1 MASVSFVRFNIVTEI
16 MQATTI
22 NNLKRARGMK
32 LTQDRRPQ
40 GSSKGDLLQVGA
52 PTKQSSASLGLGH
65 FVKFSSQMSERRVF
79 FRGKQF
85 M

>member
-1 MASVSFVRFNIVTEI
+1 MASASVSRFNIVTEI

-52 PTKQSSASLGLGH
+52 LTEQGSASLGFGA
-65 FVKFSSQMSERRVF
+65 F
-79 FRGKQF
+79 
-85 M
+85 

>member
-1 MASVSFVRFNIVTEI
+1 MTEI

-40 GSSKGDLLQVGA
+40 GSSKGDLLQVGDTQCSCQTHQQQPVIEA
-52 PTKQSSASLGLGH
+52 L
-65 FVKFSSQMSERRVF
+65 RVCSTIYET
-79 FRGKQF
+79 
-85 M
+85 